1 MDFNFFNKKIARNH
15 KTILSG
21 LQSAVGAKTLN
32 ESIELIEETLIM
44 SDMGIESSGFIA
56 GQLRDSLASGTEAL
70 EAKLNK
76 ILLDILKPVEAVL
89 NPEGSPFV
97 IMVIGVNGVGKTT
110 TIGKL
115 AGRFA
120 SVGKSVILGAG
131 DTFRAGATEQLAVW
145 AKRTG
150 ADIVTGAPGSDPS
163 SVAFD
168 TVKAAIARGRDV
180 AIIDT
185 AGRLHSDENL
195 LEELKKVDRVI
206 GKAFKESGMEGSAP
220 HERLLV
226 IDGTTGQNALIQAKS
241 FNEAVDLTGIA
252 ITKLDGSAKGGILI
266 PIARELSTAIR
277 YIGVGEKVED
287 LQDFRALDYV
297 EALTQVDMPVDNC

>member
-1 MDFNFFNKKIARNH
+1 MAFNFFKKKLARTH

-21 LQSAVGAKTLN
+21 LQSAVGASTLN

-44 SDMGIESSGFIA
+44 SDMGIASSGFIA
-56 GQLRDSLASGTEAL
+56 GQLRDSLASGATAL
-70 EAKLNK
+70 EDKLNK
-76 ILLDILKPVEAVL
+76 ILLDILKPVESPLIV
-89 NPEGSPFV
+89 EGSPFV

-120 SVGKSVILGAG
+120 SEGKSVILGAG
-131 DTFRAGATEQLAVW
+131 DTFRAGATEQLVIW

-168 TVKAAIARGRDV
+168 TVKAAIARDKDV

-206 GKAFKESGMEGSAP
+206 GKAFKESGREGSAP

-226 IDGTTGQNALIQAKS
+226 IDGTTGQNALTQAKS
-241 FNEAVDLTGIA
+241 FNDAVDLTGIT

-266 PIARELSTAIR
+266 PIARELSTPIR
-277 YIGVGEKVED
+277 YIGMGEKVKD
-287 LQDFRALDYV
+287 LQDFRASDYV
-297 EALTQVDMPVDNC
+297 EALTQVDRPVDNC